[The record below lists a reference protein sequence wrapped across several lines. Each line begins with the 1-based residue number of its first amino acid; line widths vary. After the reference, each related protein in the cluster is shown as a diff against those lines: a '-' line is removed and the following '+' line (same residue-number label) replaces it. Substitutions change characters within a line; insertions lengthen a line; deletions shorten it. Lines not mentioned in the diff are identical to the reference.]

1 MLKKL
6 LTGVAGVVVG
16 NIVEWGFHK
25 HVLHGLGKNKK
36 SIWNFHWY
44 QHHKRCRKTMLD
56 TDYEMTWRN
65 LIKTPEFITLSAA
78 SCLLGLAAPKAPLFI
93 AGLVGYGTA
102 YYGIH
107 MKAHLDNAWAKK
119 WIPWHVN
126 HHQFGN
132 QEHSFNVVF
141 PLTDYIMG
149 TTSRK
154 VSY

>member
-1 MLKKL
+1 
-6 LTGVAGVVVG
+6 
-16 NIVEWGFHK
+16 
-25 HVLHGLGKNKK
+25 
-36 SIWNFHWY
+36 
-44 QHHKRCRKTMLD
+44 MLD